1 MNIVDR
7 LTTLAKANINNLLAR
22 AEDPEKILDQLILD
36 MQSHYRETKVSVAE
50 AIASEKRLERQTRQ
64 TEALAA
70 QWEKKAMMAV
80 RAGRDDLA
88 KEALRRK
95 GEQDVLASDYRT
107 QLELANAMSEQL
119 KDGLRKLDSKLAEAR
134 RKRTQLI
141 MRAKQVQAMER
152 MQAIQENLSNDTA
165 FSALARVLTDHL
177 EPKAWRTSRA
187 EVRGHHEHR
196 ARQIDGL
203 AQRVRQAPLA
213 ERLQQQVEHGAIS
226 LLDLIEE
233 DHLEGLLADP
243 LDQLSGLSLI
253 APDQTTRSPGILI
266 LGHVK
271 A

>member
-152 MQAIQENLSNDTA
+152 MQAIQENFLNDTV
-165 FSALARVLTDHL
+165 FFGVG
-177 EPKAWRTSRA
+177 
-187 EVRGHHEHR
+187 VC
-196 ARQIDGL
+196 
-203 AQRVRQAPLA
+203 
-213 ERLQQQVEHGAIS
+213 
-226 LLDLIEE
+226 
-233 DHLEGLLADP
+233 
-243 LDQLSGLSLI
+243 
-253 APDQTTRSPGILI
+253 
-266 LGHVK
+266 
-271 A
+271 

>member
-1 MNIVDR
+1 MAGPRDGSEEESTQMNIVDR

-119 KDGLRKLDSKLAEAR
+119 KDGLRKLDSKIAEAR

-141 MRAKQVQAMER
+141 MRAKQVQAMEQ

-165 FSALARVLTDHL
+165 FSALARVEARIEEQEAHVEAMQVLAGEEKSL
-177 EPKAWRTSRA
+177 ELDFA
-187 EVRGHHEHR
+187 ELE
-196 ARQIDGL
+196 AE
-203 AQRVRQAPLA
+203 RQADDALA
-213 ERLQQQVEHGAIS
+213 ALKVKVGITQAAAETSSFVFE
-226 LLDLIEE
+226 EE
-233 DHLEGLLADP
+233 DESAEESAQVSIPVRRQATH
-243 LDQLSGLSLI
+243 
-253 APDQTTRSPGILI
+253 
-266 LGHVK
+266 
-271 A
+271 